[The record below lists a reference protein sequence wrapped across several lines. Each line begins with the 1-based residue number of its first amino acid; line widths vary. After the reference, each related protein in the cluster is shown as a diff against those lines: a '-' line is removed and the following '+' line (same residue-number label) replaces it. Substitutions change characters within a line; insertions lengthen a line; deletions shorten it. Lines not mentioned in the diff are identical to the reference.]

1 EPERTGE
8 NRREPE
14 RTGENRREP
23 ERTVFR
29 LSLLRYIRPKDVY
42 TLKVN
47 KSSRDPQDWAN
58 SNRLLSMHKIN
69 PKDLF
74 YA

>member
-23 ERTVFR
+23 ERTGLR

-42 TLKVN
+42 TLKVII
-47 KSSRDPQDWAN
+47 SR
-58 SNRLLSMHKIN
+58 KN
-69 PKDLF
+69 PEKLEKTKYTAF